1 MFWFKGTTDLEL
13 KDSDK
18 YGSYQYC
25 NDYLDPNFGFQT
37 IEAKNNRF
45 ETGMSFNI
53 SKPLK
58 YATIVFR
65 SKNLCHSG
73 NLPNLGQASA
83 SEAEKYS
90 STRKKF
96 AQASASEAEK

>member
-1 MFWFKGTTDLEL
+1 
-13 KDSDK
+13 
-18 YGSYQYC
+18 
-25 NDYLDPNFGFQT
+25 
-37 IEAKNNRF
+37 
-45 ETGMSFNI
+45 MSFNI

-90 STRKKF
+90 STSKKF
-96 AQASASEAEK
+96 AQTSASEAEKYGVKKKIATVF